1 MPIPPE
7 ILVVSCHPQHCK
19 PLVVAL
25 DKMGIRVSM
34 VFSAEEAA
42 RALTASRI
50 PVVCSCAELPD
61 GNYRSVLKIIQSKN
75 LKTRLLVM
83 SAAQECAEYLHAMQ
97 AGTFDFLP
105 VPYQMGEVER
115 IVRKALEFAEP
126 IRAVAGASPRQ
137 T

>member
-1 MPIPPE
+1 MVAPE

-25 DKMGIRVSM
+25 DQLGARVAL
-34 VFSAEEAA
+34 VFSAEEAS
-42 RALTASRI
+42 RVLTGSQI

-61 GNYRSVLKIIQSKN
+61 GNYRSVLNVIRSKN
-75 LKTRLLVM
+75 LKSRLLVI
-83 SAAQECAEYLHAMQ
+83 SAAQDCAEYLQAMQ

-115 IVRKALEFAEP
+115 IIRNALEASERG
-126 IRAVAGASPRQ
+126 RAVAATASPGQ